1 MRFILKLEVLDV
13 YVAMGRL
20 ELPTFPLY
28 KRDALTNRS
37 TSTLWGR
44 KKIYPISANLK
55 HSFSFALIL
64 VASSNAFYFKIRKCW
79 MYV

>member
-28 KRDALTNRS
+28 KRDALTNRYL
-37 TSTLWGR
+37 TLGE
-44 KKIYPISANLK
+44 IYPISA
-55 HSFSFALIL
+55 I
-64 VASSNAFYFKIRKCW
+64 
-79 MYV
+79 